1 MKKVTNDSF
10 ITKYTNRKATGIT
23 LIALVITI
31 IVLLILAGISISA
44 VTQTGIFGK
53 AKQAEQK
60 SKDAQELENLTLA
73 DYENKIDSKYQGEI
87 SSNRDNTTGNS
98 YTILFE
104 GTINNGETKDL
115 TDSISNYKKLSIR
128 YNLNSAELISYA
140 NIFYDYDF
148 LKPNSILN
156 VDYNSDNTSYYIA
169 KYIVFPTSNTVKCTG
184 SWVGSYNP
192 NTPLTIFG
200 FKNY

>member
-1 MKKVTNDSF
+1 MKNNK
-10 ITKYTNRKATGIT
+10 RKNKGIT
-23 LIALVITI
+23 LVALVVTI
-31 IVLLILAGISISA
+31 IILLILAGISISA
-44 VTQTGIFGK
+44 LTQTGLFEK
-53 AKQAEQK
+53 ANQSKQK

-73 DYENKIDSKYQGEI
+73 DYENKIDRNYQGEI

-98 YTILFE
+98 YNILFE

-128 YNLNSAELISYA
+128 YNLNSVESISYA

-156 VDYNSDNTSYYIA
+156 VNYNCDNTSYYIA
-169 KYIVFPTSNTVKCTG
+169 KYIVFPTLNTVKCTG
-184 SWVGSYNP
+184 EWISSYNS
-192 NTPLTIFG
+192 NTPLTILG